1 MMSDFAN
8 NTEVRRLVI
17 VSNRLPFIV
26 EEENGKIKFKDSVGG
41 LVTGINDYLD
51 SLKSSS
57 FTSIP
62 YIWVGWPGREI
73 KKEHQDELRN
83 RAMSDYSSYPV
94 FISKG
99 EMDNFYNGFCNRTIW
114 PLFHCF
120 PDYTVYDENFWNSY
134 KKVNYYFCDTLL
146 KILKPDDILWIHDYH
161 LMLLPKLIREKIPDA
176 KIGFFLHIPFPPFEI
191 YRLLPRKWQIEI
203 LEGLL
208 GADLIGLHTI
218 DYTQNLLRCLLRILG
233 LEHNLGN
240 LSVSGRIVK
249 VDTFPMGINYKKFF
263 TAASEIQ
270 QDKIKKIK
278 EIFGNTKIILSV
290 DRLDYT
296 KGIINRLEGYELFLE
311 KNPSWHKK
319 VTLMMIVVPSR
330 VGVENYRRVKTKI
343 DELVGKINGRFGTV
357 DWIPI
362 HYRSTT
368 LPFDEL
374 VLLYS
379 VSDVALVT
387 PLIDGMNLIAKE
399 YISTRVDGTGVLIL
413 SEMAGA
419 AKELGEA
426 ILINPNHKIEI
437 ADAIKKA
444 LEMPLEEQKR
454 RNRIMQERLNNY
466 SVIKWANN
474 FISELLELKEEQK
487 SFNAKLLSSSL
498 KEELIKNF
506 KTAKSRIIFLDYDG
520 TLVPFADRPEEAKPD
535 EELIQLLKELS
546 EYQST
551 EVILISGR
559 DKDTLE
565 NWFSTLDITLVA
577 EHGIWIKEK
586 DMDWRIIK
594 PLNTDWKP
602 KLLPILKL
610 YVDRV
615 PGSFIEEKDFSLVWH
630 YRKADPELASVRA
643 KELMDDLILLTA
655 NIDVQIR
662 QGNKVIEVKNAGVD
676 KGSIGRYLISKGQYD
691 FILAIGDD
699 WTDEDLFNALPPNAY
714 SIKVGIAPSS
724 AKFNVRDYI
733 DVRNLIKQILNK

>member
-1 MMSDFAN
+1 MSDFAN

-240 LSVSGRIVK
+240 LIVSGRIIK

-586 DMDWRIIK
+586 YMDWRIIK